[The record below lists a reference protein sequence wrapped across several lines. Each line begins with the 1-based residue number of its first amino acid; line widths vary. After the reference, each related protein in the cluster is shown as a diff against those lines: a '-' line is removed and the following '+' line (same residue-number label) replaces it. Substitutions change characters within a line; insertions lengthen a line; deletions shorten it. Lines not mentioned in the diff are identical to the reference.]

1 MRTLICL
8 VLAALLSGC
17 LPIGIRGT
25 SMPQSAGERPIVAA
39 VDDRDAAAELIRP
52 YENPLYETRALT
64 SRVRIY
70 SHAWLPTP
78 RPNEFGPTK
87 PALCVSYGGAPQ

>member
-25 SMPQSAGERPIVAA
+25 SMPLNAGVGERPIVAA
-39 VDDRDAAAELIRP
+39 MNGRAAAE
-52 YENPLYETRALT
+52 
-64 SRVRIY
+64 
-70 SHAWLPTP
+70 
-78 RPNEFGPTK
+78 
-87 PALCVSYGGAPQ
+87 